1 MIQLKNTPLKLL
13 LALFI
18 LIQPIFWTY
27 HFYSMGRS
35 AIYIS
40 VVGPEKERNS
50 YVKAVRL
57 YLKTLNRNGGIGGK
71 ELVLREYDDHGDP
84 EQAVEIARKIATD
97 DMSVAVI
104 GHSSDAC
111 TAAAGEIYAEAG
123 IPMISPSSMGKD
135 TVAGSEWLYRTIFD
149 ESLQY
154 RFIAH
159 YMENVFYPK
168 SVLIVH
174 QANIEYRENTRV
186 FEDTIT
192 GLGIEIKKK
201 FALEPTGEDQA
212 ELFEQVV
219 STLENDKETDMPVVL
234 ITEPEQGADLIR
246 GIKDNGLK
254 NPIMTPVSFTTPGFI
269 AAFRDLPKERMH
281 PGFYTDGIYA
291 ISPFL
296 FELGNEES
304 QNFQE
309 AFYQAYSVEPD
320 WEAAYAI
327 DAAKIIIQAMEKF
340 NIAGRPETLKED
352 RLIIRNFLDSLS
364 SVKDSIEGTTGLNF
378 FDDDGNS
385 FKPVAFGIYEGN
397 RLIPAPYQFQIVKDT
412 KEIQTLEI
420 DLEEGRVVK
429 VGDEYFHKT
438 AVIHTGIDILEVGE
452 FDEEN
457 LVFKTSFFLWFRYH
471 LGDVDISSIEF
482 LNSVEPI
489 KLKAPETEEI
499 IDKSVYRRYKV
510 EGVFRADFVPAD
522 EYLGHVLG
530 VTFRHKTQT
539 RKELLFIKDE
549 LGMYNKKRARQ
560 KEQNMIQ
567 NSLFGWN
574 IVDSTFFQDV
584 SNKRTWGNIKY
595 IDHKEKSIEHSRFT
609 AKIQIERDSINP
621 RLSVPSPYATYLT
634 LINIVVLL
642 LVILLLRSELPDVIS
657 RKVFPRNY
665 RKKKKRAG
673 FFYSMGDGVDQGE
686 QYDRILKKK
695 RKQLQD
701 TVVKF
706 STLLQIVFSFSLLL
720 LLETAVIHT
729 LMGITSTSVLDKIY
743 VFFNVLWWITP
754 AKLLNDMIQM
764 GIFDRLEEKSERKVP
779 GLVRGFTT
787 FFIYLMAS
795 FGIIAFVFNFKI
807 TGLVATSGILMM
819 IIGLAIQLN
828 IANVFSGIAINLERP
843 YLVGDWVKVG
853 NFAEGRVIDVNWRT
867 TRFEDKLGC
876 IFAIPNATIAES
888 FIYNYSLPSDQF
900 NDWIS
905 VYIDPEQEPMQVTS
919 VLLKAVFESGAEILT
934 EPAPWASLSEINNS
948 SAVYLVGWS
957 ARNILTKYSIRQ
969 QIWLSIWNH
978 LKKAGIKPGIQRHA
992 VQVHQDE
999 VIELP
1004 KK

>member
-1 MIQLKNTPLKLL
+1 
-13 LALFI
+13 
-18 LIQPIFWTY
+18 
-27 HFYSMGRS
+27 MG
-35 AIYIS
+35 
-40 VVGPEKERNS
+40 
-50 YVKAVRL
+50 
-57 YLKTLNRNGGIGGK
+57 NG
-71 ELVLREYDDHGDP
+71 
-84 EQAVEIARKIATD
+84 
-97 DMSVAVI
+97 
-104 GHSSDAC
+104 
-111 TAAAGEIYAEAG
+111 
-123 IPMISPSSMGKD
+123 
-135 TVAGSEWLYRTIFD
+135 TVSGSEWLYRTVFD

-159 YMENVFYPK
+159 YIENVFYPK

-174 QANIEYRENTRV
+174 QTNKQHVGNTRM
-186 FEDTIT
+186 FEKTVTD
-192 GLGIEIKKK
+192 LGIEVKSRFEIDP
-201 FALEPTGEDQA
+201 AEDDHA
-212 ELFEQVV
+212 ELFKGVV
-219 STLENDKETDMPVVL
+219 SALKDEKETDMPLVL
-234 ITEPEQGADLIR
+234 IAEPEHGADLIR
-246 GIKDNGLK
+246 VIKDSGLK
-254 NPIMTPVSFTTPGFI
+254 NPIMTPVSFTTPGFL
-269 AAFRDLPKERMH
+269 ALFRDLPKERMH

-291 ISPFL
+291 TSPFL
-296 FELGNEES
+296 YELGNEES
-304 QNFQE
+304 QNFRE
-309 AFYQAYSVEPD
+309 SFYETYSEEPG
-320 WEAAYAI
+320 WESAYAI
-327 DAAKIIIQAMEKF
+327 DAAKILVQAMEKF
-340 NIAGRPETLKED
+340 NIIGSPETIRED
-352 RLIIRNFLDSLS
+352 RLIIRDFLKSLS
-364 SVKDSIEGTTGLNF
+364 SVKDSIEGTTGLNY
-378 FDDDGNS
+378 FDEEGNS
-385 FKPVAFGIYEGN
+385 FKPAAFGIYEGN
-397 RLIPAPYQFQIVKDT
+397 RLIPAPYQFQTVKDT

-420 DLEEGRVVK
+420 DLEEGRVVQ
-429 VGDEYFHKT
+429 VGDEYFHRT

-457 LVFKTSFFLWFRYH
+457 LVFKASFFLWFRYH

-482 LNSVEPI
+482 LNSLKPV

-522 EYLGHVLG
+522 KYRGHVLG
-530 VTFRHKTQT
+530 VTFRHRTQT
-539 RKELLFIKDE
+539 RRELLFIKDE
-549 LGMYNKKRARQ
+549 LGMYSRKSAQ
-560 KEQNMIQ
+560 LKEQRQIQ
-567 NSLFGWN
+567 NSLYDWR
-574 IVDSTFFQDV
+574 ITDSSFFQDV

-621 RLSVPSPYATYLT
+621 RLSVPEPYASYLT
-634 LINIVVLL
+634 LVNIVILMLIMLL
-642 LVILLLRSELPDVIS
+642 LKSDLPDVIS
-657 RKVFPRNY
+657 HTVFPRNY
-665 RKKKKRAG
+665 RKKRKRAG
-673 FFYSMGDGVDQGE
+673 FFYSMGSEVDQGE

-695 RKQLQD
+695 RKQLHD
-701 TVVKF
+701 SLIKF

-720 LLETAVIHT
+720 LLETSIIQT
-729 LMGITSTSVLDKIY
+729 LTGFTSTSVLDKIY
-743 VFFNVLWWITP
+743 IFFNVLWWITP

-787 FFIYLMAS
+787 FFIYLMAT
-795 FGIIAFVFNFKI
+795 FGVIAFVFNFKI

-853 NFAEGRVIDVNWRT
+853 SFAEGRVIDVNWRT

-919 VLLKAVFESGAEILT
+919 VLLKAVSEAGADILN

-999 VIELP
+999 VIGLP